1 MTEQYSFE
9 TLISREALQA
19 KVAELGKQITEDY
32 RDKDTVFMGILKGC
46 FVFMADLVRQVR
58 IPRLEVCFMAVSS
71 YGSGTRSTG
80 NIVIKRDLEADL
92 TGKHVLIVEDIV
104 DSGHTLT
111 YLKKYLA
118 NRQTASVKVCT
129 ILDKP
134 SRRETD
140 LVPDYRG
147 FEIPDA
153 FVVGYGLD
161 YAEHFRELPD
171 LCILH
176 RNGEET

>member
-1 MTEQYSFE
+1 MEEQFTFE
-9 TLISREALQA
+9 PLISAQELAAMVA
-19 KVAELGKQITEDY
+19 KLGARITEDY
-32 RDKDTVFMGILKGC
+32 RDKDTVFMGILKGS
-46 FVFMADLVRQVR
+46 FIFMADLVRQVK
-58 IPRLEVCFMAVSS
+58 IPRLEVCFMMVSS

-80 NIVIKRDLEADL
+80 NIIIKKDLETDL

-111 YLKKYLA
+111 YMKKYLA
-118 NRQTASVKVCT
+118 NRQTASVKICT

-161 YAEHFRELPD
+161 YNEHFRERPD

-176 RNGEET
+176 RNGEKA